1 VLWGDVGL
9 LGEVFDGKLLKFL
22 ACVYV
27 EKAEAFEFALVL
39 ADGLPGCFQPV
50 C

>member
-1 VLWGDVGL
+1 MLRSDVGL

-27 EKAEAFEFALVL
+27 EEAEAFEKNFTL
-39 ADGLPGCFQPV
+39 AKAS
-50 C
+50 